1 MNYQS
6 VRILLRRLA
15 KSLHS
20 LNKSGAR
27 IEDRPGAFCG
37 QSSGRPLAFNLTM
50 NSTANKD
57 YEQLNLL
64 DGGTRILRVIH
75 GRDARA
81 TFSNYDTTQILR
93 AGR

>member
-1 MNYQS
+1 
-6 VRILLRRLA
+6 
-15 KSLHS
+15 
-20 LNKSGAR
+20 
-27 IEDRPGAFCG
+27 
-37 QSSGRPLAFNLTM
+37 M
-50 NSTANKD
+50 NSTASKD

-75 GRDARA
+75 GRDAPA